1 MKTDNIIGNTEVKK
15 YLSNSIDSDNI
26 LHSYLF
32 LGNDGIGKYM
42 LAKTFARSVLCLNG
56 GKDDNCTCKSCKC
69 FDGDNH
75 PDFHVIEEKEKATI
89 PVDKIRE
96 GLIYDA
102 SIKPIISNRKV
113 YIVRDAEKMNAS
125 GQNALLKT
133 LEEPP
138 EYVVIILITSNEN
151 MILTTIRSRCMTIK
165 FQKIDD
171 KNLLKYAKEVVGY
184 SEVSETLLKSFDG
197 SISNVIK
204 FKQNEENYAKIDEF
218 ISSLDKKDLVDIM
231 LDSKNIF
238 SKDTA
243 VETLEYMLVS
253 LYSNREKNNKYLKCI
268 EYTNDAINRL
278 KANNMYAITIDNLLL
293 NIWEELNES
302 SNRC

>member
-15 YLSNSIDSDNI
+15 YLSNSIENDNI

-32 LGNDGIGKYM
+32 LGNEGIGKY
-42 LAKTFARSVLCLNG
+42 LIAKAFAKSALCLNG
-56 GKDDNCTCKSCKC
+56 GKDDNCTCKSCVC

-75 PDFHVIEEKEKATI
+75 PDFHVVEETQKATI

-96 GLIYDA
+96 QLIYDA
-102 SIKPIISNRKV
+102 SIKPIMSNRKV

-138 EYVVIILITSNEN
+138 EYVVIILISSNEN
-151 MILTTIRSRCMTIK
+151 MILTTIKSRCMSIK
-165 FQKIDD
+165 FQKIED
-171 KNLLKYAKEVVGY
+171 KDLLKYAKEKIGY
-184 SEVSETLLKSFDG
+184 TDVSDTLLKSFDG
-197 SISNVIK
+197 SIANAIK
-204 FKQNEENYAKIDEF
+204 FKENEEIYAKIDEF
-218 ISSLDKKDLVDIM
+218 LSTIDKKDLVDIM
-231 LDSKNIF
+231 LDSKEIF
-238 SKDTA
+238 KKETA
-243 VETLEYMLVS
+243 IEVLEYMEVS
-253 LYSNREKNNKYLKCI
+253 LFANRGKNEKLLKCI

-278 KANNMYAITIDNLLL
+278 KANNMYATTIDNLLL

>member
-15 YLSNSIDSDNI
+15 YLSNSIENDNI

-32 LGNDGIGKYM
+32 LGNEGIGKY
-42 LAKTFARSVLCLNG
+42 LIAKAFAKSALCLNG
-56 GKDDNCTCKSCKC
+56 GKDDNCTCKSCVC

-75 PDFHVIEEKEKATI
+75 PDFHVVEETQKATI

-96 GLIYDA
+96 QLIYDA
-102 SIKPIISNRKV
+102 SIKPIMSNRKV

-138 EYVVIILITSNEN
+138 EYVVIILISSNEN
-151 MILTTIRSRCMTIK
+151 MILTTIKSRCMSIK
-165 FQKIDD
+165 FQKIED
-171 KNLLKYAKEVVGY
+171 KDLLKYAKEKIGY
-184 SEVSETLLKSFDG
+184 TDVSDTLLKSFDG
-197 SISNVIK
+197 SIANAIK
-204 FKQNEENYAKIDEF
+204 FKENEEIYAKIDEF
-218 ISSLDKKDLVDIM
+218 LSTIDKKDLVDIM
-231 LDSKNIF
+231 LDSKEIF
-238 SKDTA
+238 KKETA
-243 VETLEYMLVS
+243 IEVLEYMEVS
-253 LYSNREKNNKYLKCI
+253 LFANRGKNEKFLKCI

-278 KANNMYAITIDNLLL
+278 KANNMYATTIDNLLL

>member
-1 MKTDNIIGNTEVKK
+1 MGEVLNTEIIGNLKNRKEFEKIVQ
-15 YLSNSIDSDNI
+15 SGNV

-151 MILTTIRSRCMTIK
+151 MILTTIK
-165 FQKIDD
+165 
-171 KNLLKYAKEVVGY
+171 
-184 SEVSETLLKSFDG
+184 
-197 SISNVIK
+197 
-204 FKQNEENYAKIDEF
+204 
-218 ISSLDKKDLVDIM
+218 
-231 LDSKNIF
+231 
-238 SKDTA
+238 
-243 VETLEYMLVS
+243 
-253 LYSNREKNNKYLKCI
+253 
-268 EYTNDAINRL
+268 
-278 KANNMYAITIDNLLL
+278 
-293 NIWEELNES
+293 
-302 SNRC
+302 